1 MAPAQPVKETDRRA
15 ELDCDG
21 FAAAGG
27 KATVW
32 IVGQASGGV
41 TTFASDSSTS
51 SGNTLNAYD
60 GETGRL
66 LYQVR
71 VRI

>member
-1 MAPAQPVKETDRRA
+1 
-15 ELDCDG
+15 
-21 FAAAGG
+21 
-27 KATVW
+27 VW
-32 IVGQASGGV
+32 IVGQVSGSV

-66 LYQVR
+66 LFQVR
-71 VRI
+71 ASSSRLSARSPPWIA